1 MWRFLTFRLLAV
13 PIFMKRLLLKLCYH
27 TRVERLGTAALV
39 LLCGL
44 IFSAPVLLRLFQ
56 KAPPPMEIELSAKL
70 KAAQPS
76 PDLSSHAP
84 AAPFYFDPNTAS
96 AADFQRLGLSP
107 KVAAGL
113 CRYREKGGHFRSP
126 ADFAKLRSVAKPD
139 MERLLP
145 FVRIGGSAQ
154 GALASAERPKVPL
167 SNNAAPPTL
176 FPFDP
181 NTASEAELLR
191 LGIPPKTVQT
201 LLKYRDKGGR
211 FKEAA
216 ALQKLYTLPQGVY
229 ERIAPYVKI
238 APADGA
244 FAQRPQTYQN
254 GNTPMKRPDTRPKP
268 TVLDIN
274 RATLEAWMELPGI
287 GEFRA
292 RQIINFREKLG
303 GFLSI
308 GQVGEIRM
316 LPDSTFQQI
325 KPFLALDYTDP
336 RKINLNTASIADLD
350 AHPYCSKK
358 QAEHIV
364 RYREQHG
371 AYASVEDLTHIE
383 TLRDRAWLA
392 KIKPYLEAY

>member
-1 MWRFLTFRLLAV
+1 
-13 PIFMKRLLLKLCYH
+13 MKHSLLKIFYH
-27 TRVERLGTAALV
+27 TRVERLGTAVLV

-44 IFSAPVLLRLFQ
+44 VFGTPVLLRLFH
-56 KAPPPMEIELSAKL
+56 KAPPPTEIELKAKL
-70 KAAQPS
+70 TAAQP
-76 PDLSSHAP
+76 LSSLP
-84 AAPFYFDPNTAS
+84 NAASAEPFYFDPNTAS

-113 CRYREKGGHFRSP
+113 CRYREKGGNFRSP
-126 ADFAKLRSVAKPD
+126 ADFAKLRSISKPD
-139 MERLLP
+139 MARLLP
-145 FVRIGGSAQ
+145 FVRIGGRARA
-154 GALASAERPKVPL
+154 ALASVEPPKAPV
-167 SNNAAPPTL
+167 SKSAAPPTL

-191 LGIPPKTVQT
+191 LGIPPKAVQT

-211 FKEAA
+211 FKEVS

-229 ERIAPYVKI
+229 ERIAPYVNI
-238 APADGA
+238 APVDGA

-254 GNTPMKRPDTRPKP
+254 GTAPIKRSDARPKP
-268 TVLDIN
+268 TALDIN

-308 GQVGEIRM
+308 AQVGEIRM

-325 KPFLALDYTDP
+325 KPFLALEHNDP
-336 RKINLNTASIADLD
+336 RKINLNTASIQDLD
-350 AHPYCSKK
+350 AHPYCSRK

-383 TLRDRAWLA
+383 TLRDGAWLA

>member
-1 MWRFLTFRLLAV
+1 
-13 PIFMKRLLLKLCYH
+13 MKSLLLKLCYH
-27 TRVERLGTAALV
+27 TRVERLGTAVLV
-39 LLCGL
+39 LFCSL
-44 IFSAPVLLRLFQ
+44 IFSAPVLLRLLQ
-56 KAPPPMEIELSAKL
+56 KNPSPTEIELTAKL
-70 KAAQPS
+70 KAAQP
-76 PDLSSHAP
+76 PSSLPPTASTTL
-84 AAPFYFDPNTAS
+84 FCFDPNTAS

-126 ADFAKLRSVAKPD
+126 ADFAKLRSISKPD
-139 MERLLP
+139 MARLLP
-145 FVRIGGSAQ
+145 FVRIGGGART
-154 GALASAERPKVPL
+154 ALASVEPPKTPV
-167 SNNAAPPTL
+167 SKSAAPPTL

-181 NTASEAELLR
+181 NAASEAELLR
-191 LGIPPKTVQT
+191 LGIPPKAVQT

-216 ALQKLYTLPQGVY
+216 ALQKIYTLPPAVY

-238 APADGA
+238 APVDGA
-244 FAQRPQTYQN
+244 FAQKPQTYQN
-254 GNTPMKRPDTRPKP
+254 GTSPMKRPDTRPKP

-274 RATLEAWMELPGI
+274 RAALESWMELPGI

-308 GQVGEIRM
+308 AQVGEIRM

-325 KPFLALDYTDP
+325 KPFLALDHTDP
-336 RKINLNTASIADLD
+336 RKINLNTASIEDLD
-350 AHPYCSKK
+350 AHPYCSRK

-383 TLRDRAWLA
+383 TLRDGAWLT
-392 KIKPYLEAY
+392 KIKPYLGIGE